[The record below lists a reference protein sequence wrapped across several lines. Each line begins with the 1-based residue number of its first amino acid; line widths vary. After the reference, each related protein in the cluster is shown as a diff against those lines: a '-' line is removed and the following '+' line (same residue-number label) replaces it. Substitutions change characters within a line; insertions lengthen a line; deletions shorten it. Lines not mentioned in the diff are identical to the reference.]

1 MFRGS
6 FQFSVQETVK
16 YRGVGAGGVSF
27 ALVCD
32 SADQGETN
40 GLFPE
45 AFTLYNVHLRV
56 CQFCPLKEF

>member
-1 MFRGS
+1 MGA
-6 FQFSVQETVK
+6 E
-16 YRGVGAGGVSF
+16 GVYF

-45 AFTLYNVHLRV
+45 AFTLYNVHLRL
-56 CQFCPLKEF
+56 C